1 MKKSIIFFL
10 DSNNYEIEMARG
22 KTSYFLKSHG
32 FPDKAVHEQIMILEE
47 LLKICMQYSGFK
59 SSQENM
65 RVQIHIN
72 RDKIT
77 FEVSSPINGI
87 EKKQLEE
94 LDKTIQFIHGYQDP
108 FEAFLKLKEA
118 SGNGYK
124 GLANGSKGL
133 AMAKLAHEGK
143 ATLDF
148 YVSEDNIINMS
159 AIRRIN

>member
-10 DSNNYEIEMARG
+10 NSNETEIISE

-32 FPDKAVHEQIMILEE
+32 FTEKAVHEQIMIVKE

-59 SSQENM
+59 SSQEKM
-65 RVQIHIN
+65 RVQIHISS
-72 RDKIT
+72 DKIT

-108 FEAFLKLKEA
+108 FEAFLKFKEA
-118 SGNGYK
+118 SGNG
-124 GLANGSKGL
+124 SKGL
-133 AMAKLAHEGK
+133 ALAKLAHEGK

-159 AIRRIN
+159 AIRMIN